1 MNGGPHNSEDKS
13 KLNPLESRTDSKEAK
28 AQTEDSKTLKS
39 LSEDKSVATYQP
51 ALQVLENG
59 TPLSALNQSLEVTSK
74 SETLEELASTSQP
87 LKSLEREL
95 VNQEEQELPVLI
107 FN

>member
-13 KLNPLESRTDSKEAK
+13 KLNPLESRTDSKEVK
-28 AQTEDSKTLKS
+28 VLTEDSKTLK
-39 LSEDKSVATYQP
+39 LLLEDKSVVTYQP

-59 TPLSALNQSLEVTSK
+59 IPLSALNQSSEVTSR

-87 LKSLEREL
+87 LK
-95 VNQEEQELPVLI
+95 
-107 FN
+107 